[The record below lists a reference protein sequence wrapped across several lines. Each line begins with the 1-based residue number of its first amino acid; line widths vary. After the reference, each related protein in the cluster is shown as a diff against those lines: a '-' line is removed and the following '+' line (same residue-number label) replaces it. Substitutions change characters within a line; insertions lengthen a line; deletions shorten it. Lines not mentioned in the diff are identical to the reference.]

1 MKPLHTERPIQTVAL
16 GPTLFCMGDTLVR
29 SASQKPPR
37 VLGAGKIGEA
47 SNGQSQPAQ

>member
-1 MKPLHTERPIQTVAL
+1 MKLLHTERPIQTFAL

-29 SASQKPPR
+29 SASQKPR
-37 VLGAGKIGEA
+37 EFWELGKIGEA